1 MKHGERSERMVI
13 DLSWTGGFVV
23 GIHHTDEAIV
33 EMEDGEY
40 EMCNAVLI
48 HLGLF
53 TVALI
58 FI

>member
-1 MKHGERSERMVI
+1 MVI

-33 EMEDGEY
+33 EVDEGEY
-40 EMCNAVLI
+40 EMANAILI

-53 TVALI
+53 TVAFI

>member
-1 MKHGERSERMVI
+1 MVI

-23 GIHHTDEAIV
+23 GILHTDEAVI
-33 EMEDGEY
+33 ETEEDVY
-40 EMCNAVLI
+40 EFTHAVLI

-53 TVALI
+53 TIAFV

>member
-1 MKHGERSERMVI
+1 MII
-13 DLSWTGGFVV
+13 DFSWTGGFVV

-33 EMEDGEY
+33 EMEEGEY
-40 EMCNAVLI
+40 EMCNAILI

-53 TVALI
+53 TVVFI

>member
-1 MKHGERSERMVI
+1 MVI

-23 GIHHTDEAIV
+23 GIHHTDEAII
-33 EMEDGEY
+33 EMEDDVY
-40 EMCNAVLI
+40 EMANAILV

-53 TVALI
+53 TVAFI

>member
-1 MKHGERSERMVI
+1 MII

-33 EMEDGEY
+33 EVGEDEY
-40 EMCNAVLI
+40 EMCNAILI

-53 TVALI
+53 TVAFV